1 LLPLYERF
9 QPTAFGAQD
18 RWYFEA
24 FCAVRLGGG

>member
-1 LLPLYERF
+1 VRSNKRF

-18 RWYFEA
+18 RWCFEA